1 MLGEKIDDPLQM
13 YLNDVYTIS
22 VNLAGVP
29 AISVPSGLTDDGL
42 PTGLQVIGKP
52 FAEEALFQLA
62 HAYERNCGFEIGHAP
77 VA

>member
-1 MLGEKIDDPLQM
+1 M

-29 AISVPSGLTDDGL
+29 AISVPSGLTDNGL
-42 PTGLQVIGKP
+42 PTGLQIIGKP
-52 FAEEALFQLA
+52 FAEQTLFRTA
-62 HAYERNCGFEIGHAP
+62 HAYEQHRGFEMGHAP